1 MAIDPAERLL
11 NLIIALTH
19 ARVRMTRA
27 QIRASVV
34 GYEPADTRLS
44 PEEARRREAAF
55 ERMFERDKEELR
67 RMGIPLQ
74 TVVDPTHGDE
84 IGYKIDASDAAMP
97 GIDFSPAEA
106 AALALAAEYWQG
118 ATLGPDAHQ
127 GLTKIASTSSAAP
140 RTPLT
145 LGARASS
152 TSDATA
158 TIVEARARRMAVSF
172 DYTSAS
178 TGLSKRTVQPWQII
192 LRAGA
197 EYLFAFD
204 QDKGEPRTFRL
215 GRIHGNV
222 TMVGREGAYTI
233 PQSLPEAA
241 WGDTGVQHT
250 AILGVRP
257 EAGHAIRRRGEPRG
271 TRDHW
276 DLIEVH
282 YRHADAIKD
291 EVLALAGR
299 ARVMSPEPIAS
310 AVVEEAAAALLVAE
324 GAGGIETS
332 GGGDRG

>member
-27 QIRASVV
+27 QIRATVV
-34 GYEPADTRLS
+34 GYEASDAHLAPD
-44 PEEARRREAAF
+44 EARRREAAF
-55 ERMFERDKEELR
+55 ERMFERDKDELR
-67 RMGIPLQ
+67 RMGIPLR

-97 GIDFSPAEA
+97 GIDFTSAEA

-118 ATLGPDAHQ
+118 ATLGPDANQ
-127 GLTKIASTSSAAP
+127 GLTKIASATSAAP

-158 TIVEARARRMAVSF
+158 TIVEARARRLAVTF

-178 TGLSKRTVQPWQII
+178 AGLSTRTVEPWQII

-197 EYLFAFD
+197 EYLYAYD
-204 QDKGEPRTFRL
+204 RDRAQPRTFRL
-215 GRIHGNV
+215 GRIHGKV
-222 TMVGREGAYTI
+222 TTVGKEGDYTI
-233 PQSLPEAA
+233 PQPLPEPS
-241 WGDTGVQHT
+241 WGDTGT
-250 AILGVRP
+250 AQTAVVGLRP
-257 EAGHAIRRRGEPRG
+257 EAGHTIRRRGNVVG
-271 TRDHW
+271 TEGDW
-276 DLIEVH
+276 DLVEVQ

-299 ARVMSPEPIAS
+299 ARVVEPRPLAQS
-310 AVVEEAAAALLVAE
+310 VSQEAEAALRVAE
-324 GAGGIETS
+324 LSSTETG